1 MYVGT
6 VKNYTGT
13 FQVYWEVPVFFI
25 IKGNDLIMLGDI

>member
-6 VKNYTGT
+6 IKNYTGT

-25 IKGNDLIMLGDI
+25 IKVMT

>member
-25 IKGNDLIMLGDI
+25 IKVMT

>member
-13 FQVYWEVPVFFI
+13 FQVYLEVPVFFI
-25 IKGNDLIMLGDI
+25 YKVDGLIMVG

>member
-25 IKGNDLIMLGDI
+25 YKVMTL